1 MIIILPRLFI
11 SFITLVTVA
20 GCSAGDTGPH
30 SFSVTDE
37 NGIPVAVTSG
47 GPRYD
52 TPPFSL
58 EEILKVHQR
67 EDQLASLLRSPTDF
81 APGPDGTLI
90 VVERNIGRAVVYD
103 AEGEFI
109 RELGGRGEGPGEF
122 TSMQDMRIS
131 GDTLAIYDRRQLR
144 LTVLRID
151 GALIEVIPTREYGR
165 LQGIDMMPG
174 HILALRGND
183 IRFGQDNVYKHSTIT
198 IVQHPTGDTLASVG
212 SEEVAISPNDTPGG
226 DSGMTMVIRVM
237 PFTAESSAM
246 LIPGDRILVTAGVL
260 PEIDIYNLDCQL
272 LRRIRIDLPPRQI
285 TAAMKNEYWEGYQER
300 LAFWGRPFD
309 PAIKADT
316 PFPRQAGW
324 WAEVIADNAG
334 YLWLR
339 DVTSNPSQLFGKSNR
354 FFVFNPEGCY
364 LGDVVLPA
372 MTGRIE
378 SGRFYLIVEDPETGL
393 YEPVVYRI
401 VPMVSDITYP

>member
-1 MIIILPRLFI
+1 MIFPRLFI

-20 GCSAGDTGPH
+20 GCSARDTGPH

-52 TPPFSL
+52 TPPFGL

-103 AEGEFI
+103 AEGEYI

-122 TSMQDMRIS
+122 VSMQDMRIA
-131 GDTLAIYDRRQLR
+131 GDTLTFYDGRQIR
-144 LTVLRID
+144 LTVLKID
-151 GALIEVIPTREYGR
+151 GTLIEVIPTQDYGR
-165 LQGIDMMPG
+165 LQGIDMLPG
-174 HILALRGND
+174 HVLALSDND
-183 IRFGQDNVYKHSTIT
+183 MRFGQDYIYQWKS
-198 IVQHPTGDTLASVG
+198 IVIVRHTTGDTLASLD
-212 SEEVAISPNDTPGG
+212 SDEVAISPNDTPGG
-226 DSGMTMVIRVM
+226 GSGMTMVIRVM

-246 LIPGDRILVTAGVL
+246 VIPGDRILVTAGIR
-260 PEIDIYNLDCQL
+260 PEIDLYDLEGQL
-272 LRRIRIDLPPRQI
+272 LRRIRIDLPHRQV
-285 TAAMKNEYWEGYQER
+285 TAAMKDEYWEGYQER
-300 LAFWGRPFD
+300 LASFGRPFD

-316 PFPRQAGW
+316 PFPRQADW
-324 WAEVIADNAG
+324 WGEVIADNAG
-334 YLWLR
+334 YLWMR
-339 DVTSNPSQLFGKSNR
+339 DVTSNPSMLPGKSNR
-354 FFVFNPEGCY
+354 FFVFDPEGCY

-378 SGRFYLIVEDPETGL
+378 NGRFYLIVEDPETGL
-393 YEPVVYRI
+393 DEPVVYRI